1 MTSTAPILSRWAAR
15 GAVWSPR
22 SGQAV
27 AVHSVIIMLDQL
39 ASGYPAKI
47 GEYLL

>member
-1 MTSTAPILSRWAAR
+1 MVQT
-15 GAVWSPR
+15 
-22 SGQAV
+22 V